1 MNRPPDSRAQ
11 PGQALEDEADA
22 ITDTVR
28 RDVATWVAK
37 LMRGHPNNPR
47 HRASIVAGLTAG
59 ALDVIWD
66 ATGGDLE
73 MTRNV
78 FNANVD
84 GYLEAM
90 ADDRTLDAEPVAE
103 PPAKAR
109 RGRAKGRADA

>member
-28 RDVATWVAK
+28 RDVSAWVAK

-59 ALDVIWD
+59 ALDVLWD
-66 ATGGDLE
+66 ATGGDVEQIRLI
-73 MTRNV
+73 
-78 FNANVD
+78 FGANVS
-84 GYLEAM
+84 GYLDAM
-90 ADDRTLDAEPVAE
+90 AEDRAADAQPVEE

-109 RGRAKGRADA
+109 RSRRKPHA